1 MRWHAQFR
9 WVLSPSI
16 YLSIYLSPT
25 HAFHCVRVGAGGGVA
40 VGGPMSMTTGPS
52 RIRLTHFS
60 ARIFYANKKAGEQ
73 SFQRSGMRAKCEL

>member
-16 YLSIYLSPT
+16 YLCTADSRISLRKSG
-25 HAFHCVRVGAGGGVA
+25 RRGGGVA